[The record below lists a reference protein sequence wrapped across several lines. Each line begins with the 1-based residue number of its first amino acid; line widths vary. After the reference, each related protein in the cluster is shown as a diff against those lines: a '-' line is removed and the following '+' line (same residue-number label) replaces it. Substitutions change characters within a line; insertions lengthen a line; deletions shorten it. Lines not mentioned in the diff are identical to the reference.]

1 MRALLKY
8 IAEHALPGEM
18 ITNPRERELYYDLG
32 MYDKGTDTFHPTPEE
47 VLFLYRKIV
56 ETARQYLDDELQAG
70 KDDQTYLY
78 HEWYDET
85 FEIPY

>member
-1 MRALLKY
+1 MRAVLRH
-8 IAEHALPGEM
+8 IAEHALPGEL
-18 ITNPRERELYYDLG
+18 ITNPREKDLYYDLG
-32 MYDKGTDTFHPTPEE
+32 MYDKATDAFRPTAEE

-56 ETARQYLDDELQAG
+56 EIARQYLDEELQAS
-70 KDDQTYLY
+70 KDDQTTLY